1 MLFDLTDLQVHLS
14 FWHSTEALAFRYHGV
29 RVVIVYPVP
38 VRSETH
44 NMRIFVGEYVCGG
57 GLTNQTIDEIPSSL
71 RREGAAMLQSIVS
84 DLAEVAE
91 TVVPLDSRFAGTLS
105 CNTTDMVE
113 MDSEQS
119 LWGQW
124 AAAAQTCDAALLVAP
139 ESDGIL
145 AKAVAV
151 LRASGI
157 DVIAGSG
164 DFLRTASDKYLT
176 AKILNT
182 AGVSHPPY
190 MTLAD
195 RRMEDDLQHYGK
207 FVVKPRD
214 GCGTQEIRTYDSF
227 DKASADLTENA
238 ILQAWMPGRAISIA
252 LIASATQHTFLPAV
266 SQDLSGPHCEY
277 GGGQGPLDNDSQRR
291 ATALASRAIVAMPPT
306 ARGFVGL
313 DLLLGD
319 RPSEDC
325 VIEINPRLTTSYV
338 GLRRMINGN
347 LAARLFDM
355 ETGPVSCSTTAN
367 AVRWTPDGDIWI
379 NDAAVEGV

>member
-1 MLFDLTDLQVHLS
+1 
-14 FWHSTEALAFRYHGV
+14 
-29 RVVIVYPVP
+29 
-38 VRSETH
+38 
-44 NMRIFVGEYVCGG
+44 MRIFVGEYVSGG
-57 GLTNQTIDEIPSSL
+57 GLADQAIDEIPDSL
-71 RREGAAMLQSIVS
+71 RREGTAMLQSIVS
-84 DLAEVAE
+84 DLSEVAE
-91 TVVPLDSRFAGTLS
+91 PVVPIDPRFAAALTR
-105 CNTTDMVE
+105 NTTQTISIDPK
-113 MDSEQS
+113 QS

-124 AAAAQTCDAALLVAP
+124 VAAAKTCDAALLVAP

-145 AKAVAV
+145 AQAVAM

-176 AKILNT
+176 AKTLTT
-182 AGVSHPPY
+182 AGVAHPLS

-195 RRMEDDLQHYGK
+195 RRYEQELSHHDK

-214 GCGTQEIRTYDSF
+214 GCGTQEIQRF
-227 DKASADLTENA
+227 DTFGQALEKLDENS
-238 ILQAWMPGRAISIA
+238 ILQSWMPGRSISIA
-252 LIASATQHTFLPAV
+252 LIASPTQHTFLPAV
-266 SQDLSGPHCEY
+266 SQDLANSNCEY
-277 GGGQGPLDNDSQRR
+277 AGGQGPLNDDAQRR
-291 ATALASRAIVAMPPT
+291 ATALASRAIIAMPPT
-306 ARGFVGL
+306 VRGFVGL

-355 ETGPVSCSTTAN
+355 ETGPVSCCTAVDS
-367 AVRWTPDGDIWI
+367 VRWTPDGEVQVTEPVAG
-379 NDAAVEGV
+379 NA

>member
-1 MLFDLTDLQVHLS
+1 
-14 FWHSTEALAFRYHGV
+14 
-29 RVVIVYPVP
+29 
-38 VRSETH
+38 
-44 NMRIFVGEYVCGG
+44 MRIFIGEYVCGG
-57 GLTNQTIDEIPSSL
+57 GLAEQTLEEIPAGL

-91 TVVPLDSRFAGTLS
+91 TVVPLDPRFAGTFS
-105 CNTTDMVE
+105 SNTTDIINIVR
-113 MDSEQS
+113 DQS

-124 AAAAQTCDAALLVAP
+124 VAAAQTCDAALLVAP

-145 AKAVAV
+145 AKAVAM

-176 AKILNT
+176 AKTLST

-190 MTLAD
+190 ITLSD
-195 RRMEDDLQHYGK
+195 RRMEKDLLTYQR

-227 DKASADLTENA
+227 NEASADLSEGT

-252 LIASATQHTFLPAV
+252 LIASGSEHTFLPAV
-266 SQDLSGPHCEY
+266 SQDLSGSNCEY
-277 GGGQGPLDNDSQRR
+277 GGGEGPLDEDAQRR
-291 ATALASRAIVAMPPT
+291 ATALASRALVAMPPT

-313 DLLLGD
+313 DLLLGE

-355 ETGPVSCSTTAN
+355 ETGPVSCCTAVN
-367 AVRWTPDGDIWI
+367 SVRWTPDGEIWI
-379 NDAAVEGV
+379 NNSAVQSV